1 MPWTDETLVNKYI
14 PAIDLA
20 LEPGAFDTSMVV
32 AEEDLHARLIVFIA
46 DATVAG
52 WTLVANTPPLVVS
65 WATEMAA
72 AYFMS
77 TFQSYHLQP
86 LVPDN
91 PAAWI
96 YDRVLKQIK
105 AAKSQSLIILCVAG
119 ARVPVAGIT
128 VSTPTYDYIGSLPIS
143 QGGDIED

>member
-1 MPWTDETLVNKYI
+1 MPWTTAALVNEYL
-14 PAIDLA
+14 PAIDLIA
-20 LEPGAFDTSMVV
+20 EPAAFDSSIVL
-32 AEEDLHARLIVFIA
+32 AEEDLYARLIVFIA

-52 WTLVANTPPLVVS
+52 WTLVANTPALVVS

-86 LVPDN
+86 EIPDN
-91 PAAWI
+91 PAAWV

-105 AAKSQSLIILCVAG
+105 AAKSHGMIIRDVAG
-119 ARVPVAGIT
+119 ARVSVAGIS
-128 VSTPTYDYIGSLPIS
+128 VSTPRWRYIEYLPTHE
-143 QGGDIED
+143 GGEIDP